1 MIICILLYF
10 LTAGEDYSFSSQ
22 VVTIPASSEP
32 SEICFDIDIIDDD
45 VVEQNEE
52 FLVSFQLPV
61 GTDAVAGPTSTTT
74 VTIEDNDGR
83 TTL

>member
-1 MIICILLYF
+1 M
-10 LTAGEDYSFSSQ
+10 
-22 VVTIPASSEP
+22 VTIPASSEP
-32 SEICFDIDIIDDD
+32 SEFCFDIDIIDDD

-52 FLVSFQLPV
+52 FLISFQIPV

-83 TTL
+83 TIIRR